1 MKRLLSIIAILF
13 LCGCSSKSFK
23 TEQELWDYIKNPEHG
38 YFQKKHINGYDFSL
52 LYKPTDLLVQQ
63 ELSDEMQ
70 GQQRV
75 QKTKELREI
84 WKISILFTVYV

>member
-13 LCGCSSKSFK
+13 LCGCSSKSFE
-23 TEQELWDYIKNPEHG
+23 TEQELWDYIKNPKHG

-63 ELSDEMQ
+63 ELSDEMYNSP
-70 GQQRV
+70 
-75 QKTKELREI
+75 QKSDSKL
-84 WKISILFTVYV
+84 S